1 MGCLYIFDVSLM
13 QERTTRNGTIHKDS
27 REMKEVI
34 DAMIVEYTVKRRRKQ
49 LQNLEIKD
57 FMRFFIAFTESDD
70 KYKQMQTPGLSFI
83 HRNRKEIYQKISEAV
98 PSIHNRGKGY
108 QSILSSE
115 EVGSGRRRSRRLV

>member
-1 MGCLYIFDVSLM
+1 M

-98 PSIHNRGKGY
+98 PNIHNRGKGY
-108 QSILSSE
+108 QSILSSK
-115 EVGSGRRRSRRLV
+115 EVGSGR

>member
-1 MGCLYIFDVSLM
+1 
-13 QERTTRNGTIHKDS
+13 
-27 REMKEVI
+27 MKEVI